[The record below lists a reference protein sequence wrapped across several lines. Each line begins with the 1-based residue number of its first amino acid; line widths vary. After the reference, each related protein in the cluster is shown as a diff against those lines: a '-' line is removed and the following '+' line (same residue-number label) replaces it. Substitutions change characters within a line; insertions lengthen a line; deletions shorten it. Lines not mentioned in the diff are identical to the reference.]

1 MRNFVAA
8 TVAAT
13 MMATSALAATDQAGP
28 LPSGKPAGLTKALM
42 EDHTILAVVG
52 GGFVITGLVL
62 VLDTG
67 DGALT
72 TGSTTNSTATT
83 TTR

>member
-13 MMATSALAATDQAGP
+13 LIATSALGATDGGMP
-28 LPSGKPAGLTKALM
+28 LPSGKPAGISKAQ
-42 EDHTILAVVG
+42 DGDNTILYVV
-52 GGFVITGLVL
+52 VIGVVAAGLALVL
-62 VLDTG
+62 TTDDSTLVTG
-67 DGALT
+67 T
-72 TGSTTNSTATT
+72 TSTTTATT